1 MLSKPDYLEG
11 GGGEFHLAGARVD
24 VHLLEMGVNV
34 IHMEQRQGEKVPL
47 LFFRSR
53 VFLLVLSFYFFRGGF
68 LFATSYTAAVSQ
80 RKKGKNN
87 Q

>member
-34 IHMEQRQGEKVPL
+34 IHVEQRQGEKVPL
-47 LFFRSR
+47 LFFR
-53 VFLLVLSFYFFRGGF
+53 VFLLVVTFSFFQVGF
-68 LFATSYTAAVSQ
+68 LLATSYTPAISVGNE
-80 RKKGKNN
+80 KKN
-87 Q
+87 

>member
-34 IHMEQRQGEKVPL
+34 IHVEQSEAEE
-47 LFFRSR
+47 
-53 VFLLVLSFYFFRGGF
+53 VFLISPCHVPRLLLRRELF
-68 LFATSYTAAVSQ
+68 LATSS
-80 RKKGKNN
+80 
-87 Q
+87 